1 MAKDNKAFFT
11 FLLAVVSPLS
21 TTASVANTSR
31 KEWNGCYVSPSSKK
45 MENRRKEAEIKAR
58 KAAEKAAKEA
68 EVERGRDIL
77 TQERWTGSKSK
88 KKV

>member
-11 FLLAVVSPLS
+11 FLLAVATPLS
-21 TTASVANTSR
+21 TSVANTSR
-31 KEWNGCYVSPSSKK
+31 KEWNGGYVSPSSKK
-45 MENRRKEAEIKAR
+45 MKNRRKEAEIKAR

-77 TQERWTGSKSK
+77 TQDRWAGSKSK